1 MSEITIDVNRLG
13 RELDDLARLSATE
26 PPSIT
31 RILYT
36 PPDLAGR
43 EFVRQLCVDAGL
55 SVREDAVGNL
65 FARWA
70 GSSPELSAV
79 GTGSHIDAIPH
90 SGMYDGTVGVLGGL
104 EAIRAL
110 QRSGFQPKRSI
121 ELLLFTSEEPTRFG
135 IGCTGSRALAG
146 TLSPSDL
153 SELKDAEGNRL
164 DNIRREAGFT
174 GPLESVRL
182 QADHYSA
189 FVELH
194 IEQGPILE
202 RENLSIGIVTAI
214 AAPAAF
220 RVKLDGS
227 GGHAGAVLMPER
239 RDALCAAAEIV
250 LAVEAAAKA
259 TGCPDTVATV
269 GICQV
274 HPGAINSIP
283 SAVNLTIDVRD
294 VILISRDQAV
304 RAILEAIRTTATK
317 RNVTATIE
325 TISSDPPATMAPA
338 IIAATED
345 SCRERGIS
353 HRKLVSRAY
362 HDSLFMARLGHT
374 GMIFIPCRNGW
385 SHRPDEFASPEAIG
399 AGVEVLARTLA
410 RLSQK

>member
-43 EFVRQLCVDAGL
+43 KFVRQLCVNAGL

-410 RLSQK
+410 RLSQN

>member
-43 EFVRQLCVDAGL
+43 KFVRQLCVDAGL

-410 RLSQK
+410 RLSQN